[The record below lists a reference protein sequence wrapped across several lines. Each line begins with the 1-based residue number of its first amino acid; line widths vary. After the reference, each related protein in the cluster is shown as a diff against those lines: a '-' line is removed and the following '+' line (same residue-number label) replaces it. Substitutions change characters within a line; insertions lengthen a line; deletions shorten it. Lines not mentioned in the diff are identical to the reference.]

1 MQNCGGPTG
10 RILCVDGNCGFV
22 SYVVYRMSLDEA
34 EESGFL
40 ELTGIAVLGIVWGEN
55 SYV

>member
-40 ELTGIAVLGIVWGEN
+40 ELTGIVVLGIVWGEN